1 MTTKEAAKRVID
13 RLPDDVSIE
22 EIIRAL
28 DLNAKFERGERE
40 IREGKGVPHE
50 EAVERIR
57 KWAR

>member
-13 RLPDDVSIE
+13 ELPEGVTID

-57 KWAR
+57 RWAK